1 MTSEAPIVIVGA
13 SHAGVSLALQLRKEG
28 WQGGIQLVG
37 AEHHLPYHRPPL
49 TKDFLAGNKEAGQ
62 IQLRPEKV
70 YTDNDIELR
79 LGCHVAELDTQNK
92 LLKLESDEGLAYLR
106 LALCVGARERKLPF
120 GNELSGLHYVRS
132 LDNVA
137 ALQQSLPEQGNV
149 VIIGGGYIGLEAAAV
164 LRQAGHQVTVL
175 EMADRIL
182 QRVTCVEMSEYMTSL
197 HEANGVRIVTGT
209 EVSDIV
215 GKSRVETVRTESGQQ
230 YPADVVIVGI
240 GVIPNSE
247 LAQSAGITVDDGIV
261 VDQYTRTSAKDVFAA
276 GDCTRYPST
285 VYQRSIRLES
295 VQNANDQA
303 RAAAANMAGKQQA
316 YDALPWFWSDQY
328 QVKLQMAGLS
338 EGYDQVVS
346 RGKPELTNDEGFAL
360 FYLKQGQLLAAD
372 CVNRP
377 QDFMA
382 SKALISRRV
391 TPDMAALQNPAIS
404 LKEISA

>member
-360 FYLKQGQLLAAD
+360 F
-372 CVNRP
+372 
-377 QDFMA
+377 
-382 SKALISRRV
+382 
-391 TPDMAALQNPAIS
+391 
-404 LKEISA
+404 